1 MAASSVMLMMMLE
14 ARERRRD
21 RQQELLAAYRL
32 PLVCFTMNIAGDI
45 KKTAAVACAH
55 SWGVDKLKAV
65 LGEPVFEMRFREPTG
80 CEAYLVYD
88 REING
93 IKQAA
98 VEIEEGEPVGR
109 LYDIDV
115 IDTDGTKLSRDYER
129 TCLVC
134 GGPVS
139 LCARNRN
146 HGLPA
151 IRKVTNDLLTEFV
164 SGKLGGLASEAL
176 RTEAHLTPKPGL
188 VDENNTGSH
197 KDMDLAM
204 FDQSAAAL
212 EPFFAEAVKLGALYD
227 RKRCF
232 PKLVDVG
239 IRAEKAMFEVTG
251 GVNTHKGA
259 IYSFLL
265 VLAAIGHTLHD
276 GGDPDLFEEIRELA
290 MEDQRELGGTH
301 GSEVRRRYGEYGIRE
316 EARSGFRH
324 VQAALPVLE
333 SRGRYAALL
342 TLLSTVRD
350 SNILYRG
357 GEEAD
362 EYVRSVSLNALHDI
376 EGEWQ
381 GSSEEKSYK
390 EFYDQICIRHLL
402 EMDRVFIG
410 RNLSPGGCA
419 DLFALT
425 VFLYRYFRDSGDDSV
440 IPQKH

>member
-1 MAASSVMLMMMLE
+1 MATSSVMLMMMLE

-45 KKTAAVACAH
+45 KKTAAIACAH
-55 SWGVDKLKAV
+55 SWGVEKLKDM
-65 LGEPVFEMRFREPTG
+65 LGEPVCEMRFQEPTG

-88 REING
+88 REITG

-98 VEIEEGEPVGR
+98 VEIEEEGPVGR

-115 IDTDGTKLSRDYER
+115 IDTDGTKLSRSRER
-129 TCLVC
+129 ACLVC

-151 IRKVTNDLLTEFV
+151 IRKVTNDLLTEAV
-164 SGKLGGLASEAL
+164 SGKLGELASKAL

-197 KDMDLAM
+197 NDMDLAM

-212 EPFFAEAVKLGALYD
+212 EPFFAEAVKLGVMYD
-227 RKRCF
+227 RKQCF
-232 PKLVDVG
+232 PKLADVG
-239 IRAEKAMFEVTG
+239 IRAERAMFEVTG

-265 VLAAIGHTLHD
+265 VLAAIGRTLHD
-276 GGDPDLFEEIRELA
+276 GGDPDLFEEIRKLA
-290 MEDQRELGGTH
+290 LEDRRELSGTH
-301 GSEVRRRYGEYGIRE
+301 GAEVRRRYGGYGIRE
-316 EARSGFRH
+316 EAQSGFRH
-324 VQAALPVLE
+324 VQAALPVLG

-342 TLLSTVRD
+342 ALLSTVRD

-362 EYVRSVSLNALHDI
+362 EYVRSVSLNALRDI
-376 EGEWQ
+376 EGEQ
-381 GSSEEKSYK
+381 REFPEEKVNEERYV
-390 EFYDQICIRHLL
+390 RHLL
-402 EMDRVFIG
+402 EMDRAFIM

-425 VFLYRYFRDSGDDSV
+425 VFLHRYFLDSGDDSA
-440 IPQKH
+440 IPKKH